1 LAFLIS
7 SILAGFLLGIPPEQ
21 IAGSIQKGIG
31 GLLGDLVIVIVMG
44 AMLGKLV
51 AESGAA
57 QRIADTLDV
66 HFWGKKCDLGHDGHR
81 LGCRNS
87 FVLQCRVLYC
97 SFLWFFQFHTDT
109 SFLQFM

>member
-1 LAFLIS
+1 MTILFVFVSILVLILLITWLKLNPFLAFLIS

-57 QRIADTLDV
+57 QIIA
-66 HFWGKKCDLGHDGHR
+66 
-81 LGCRNS
+81 
-87 FVLQCRVLYC
+87 
-97 SFLWFFQFHTDT
+97 
-109 SFLQFM
+109 